1 MCLNRIYSEF
11 ALNSIFC
18 QLEITIQIS
27 SGFRRVK
34 KNPPLNDSNVEVCR
48 KKATEK
54 SLILMENAH
63 RSENEDIRC
72 IPLFKI
78 ILNSLS
84 ILYDDFC
91 FYGYASGTTFSQ
103 NANAKFV
110 IKS

>member
-34 KNPPLNDSNVEVCR
+34 KTLLLTIQMLKYAE

-91 FYGYASGTTFSQ
+91 FYGYASGATFSQ